1 MWQNFKIW
9 GEFFV
14 NLQSINSEITFCL
27 MKKRKK
33 NNFTATLIEPGNIVS
48 SLTFSVLYAL
58 VFLVI
63 YSPYSETAWF
73 GVAKS
78 ESFLLTTTFVVV
90 SVLFLILSRT
100 LMFFL
105 SKKII
110 KINYLKYSIWLLLE
124 IILIGVFHAILSIVF
139 VKMNE
144 YPESYLL
151 TKSILITLLG
161 LGVPYVITTMW
172 SIIKE
177 MRNTLLVTDTNKVA
191 SDGEAIAQN
200 IDIIN
205 ITDNKG
211 VLKLSIKLDNLYY
224 IKAEDNY
231 TIVYYTRNGM
241 LFRYMIRCKIQTIE
255 DTFKNTPLMRCHRT
269 YIVNSKKIK
278 VLRHETDGFY
288 IDLDFEGI
296 DPIPVSKTYTNAVV
310 TGFSGETPPIKN
322 KTNL

>member
-1 MWQNFKIW
+1 
-9 GEFFV
+9 
-14 NLQSINSEITFCL
+14 

-33 NNFTATLIEPGNIVS
+33 DNFATTLLEPGNIVS

-105 SKKII
+105 SKKTI
-110 KINYLKYSIWLLLE
+110 KINYLRYSIWLLIE

-139 VKMNE
+139 VKMTE
-144 YPESYLL
+144 YPESFLI

-161 LGVPYVITTMW
+161 LGVPYVITAMW
-172 SIIKE
+172 TIIKE
-177 MRNTLLVTDTNKVA
+177 MRNTMLVTDTNTIA

-205 ITDNKG
+205 ISDNRG
-211 VLKLSIKLDNLYY
+211 VLKLSVKLDNLYY

-231 TIVYYTRNGM
+231 TVVYYTRSGM
-241 LFRYMIRCKIQTIE
+241 LYRYMIRCKIQTIE
-255 DTFKNTPLMRCHRT
+255 NNFKNTPLMRCHRT

-278 VLRHETDGFY
+278 VLRHEPDGFY
-288 IDLDFEGI
+288 IDLDLEGI
-296 DPIPVSKTYTNAVV
+296 DSIPVSKTYANTVV
-310 TGFSGETPPIKN
+310 SIFSGEQSSKKN
-322 KTNL
+322 NKDS

>member
-1 MWQNFKIW
+1 
-9 GEFFV
+9 
-14 NLQSINSEITFCL
+14 

-33 NNFTATLIEPGNIVS
+33 NNFAASLLEPGNIVS

-90 SVLFLILSRT
+90 SVLLLIISRT
-100 LMFFL
+100 IMYFV
-105 SKKII
+105 SKKIL
-110 KINYLKYSIWLLLE
+110 KMNYLKYSIWFLSE

-139 VKMNE
+139 VKMDD
-144 YPESYLL
+144 YSESFLI
-151 TKSILITLLG
+151 TKSILITLLA

-177 MRNTLLVTDTNKVA
+177 MRNTLLVTDSNAVA

-205 ITDNKG
+205 IADNKG
-211 VLKLSIKLDNLYY
+211 VLKLSVKLDNLYY

-231 TIVYYTRNGM
+231 TIIYYTRNGM
-241 LFRYMIRCKIQTIE
+241 LYRYMIRCKIQTIE
-255 DTFKNTPLMRCHRT
+255 DNFKNTPLMRCHRT
-269 YIVNSKKIK
+269 YIVNSQKIK
-278 VLRHETDGFY
+278 VLRHESDGFY

-310 TGFSGETPPIKN
+310 ARFSGDNSQFKKEV
-322 KTNL
+322 

>member
-1 MWQNFKIW
+1 
-9 GEFFV
+9 
-14 NLQSINSEITFCL
+14 

-33 NNFTATLIEPGNIVS
+33 NNFAASLLEPGNIVS
-48 SLTFSVLYAL
+48 ALTFSVLYAL

-63 YSPYSETAWF
+63 YSPYSDTAWF

-90 SVLFLILSRT
+90 SVLFLIISRT
-100 LMFFL
+100 LLYFV
-105 SKKII
+105 SKKMLEM
-110 KINYLKYSIWLLLE
+110 NYLKYSIWLLCE

-139 VKMNE
+139 IKMDE
-144 YPESYLL
+144 YSEAFLI
-151 TKSILITLLG
+151 TKSIMITLFA
-161 LGVPYVITTMW
+161 LGVPYVTTAMW

-177 MRNTLLVTDTNKVA
+177 MRNTLLVTDSNEVA

-205 ITDNKG
+205 IADNKG
-211 VLKLSIKLDNLYY
+211 VLKLSVKLDNLYY

-231 TIVYYTRNGM
+231 TIVYYTRSGM
-241 LFRYMIRCKIQTIE
+241 LYRYMIRCKIQTIE

-269 YIVNSKKIK
+269 YIVNSQKIK
-278 VLRHETDGFY
+278 ILRHENDGFY

-296 DPIPVSKTYTNAVV
+296 DPIPVSKTYTSTVV
-310 TGFSGETPPIKN
+310 SRFSGENSQSKKET
-322 KTNL
+322 